1 MLIPWRVTG
10 FFHEQYVQYL
20 DMNFWFSPF
29 QPRTREDD
37 LTVSVGEIVQA
48 NTALLQQ
55 LARGFPR
62 QILEAWDTWIKKIRH
77 SIDGKLYYVYFPYAP
92 CMGTFI

>member
-1 MLIPWRVTG
+1 M
-10 FFHEQYVQYL
+10 
-20 DMNFWFSPF
+20 F
-29 QPRTREDD
+29 QTLRTREDD

-77 SIDGKLYYVYFPYAP
+77 SNDGKLYISYMLHVWEHLSKF
-92 CMGTFI
+92 GIDLW

>member
-1 MLIPWRVTG
+1 M
-10 FFHEQYVQYL
+10 
-20 DMNFWFSPF
+20 
-29 QPRTREDD
+29 
-37 LTVSVGEIVQA
+37 GEIVQA

-77 SIDGKLYYVYFPYAP
+77 STDGTLPSRGLTYPTWGKENHLQNAIFGGYVSSLEGIFPICSMYGNIYLNLA
-92 CMGTFI
+92 